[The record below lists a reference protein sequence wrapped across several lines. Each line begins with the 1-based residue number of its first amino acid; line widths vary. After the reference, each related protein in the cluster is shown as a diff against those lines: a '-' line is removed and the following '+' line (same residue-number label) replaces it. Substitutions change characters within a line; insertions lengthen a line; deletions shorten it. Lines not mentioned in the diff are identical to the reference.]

1 MELVKIEMKVIFV
14 IVRKVS
20 MVLNV
25 KLIIVDVNQQPVGM
39 KEHAT
44 KQPANVRV
52 NKVGQVNFARK

>member
-1 MELVKIEMKVIFV
+1 MKVIFA

-25 KLIIVDVNQQPVGM
+25 TLIIVDVNQQPVGM

-44 KQPANVRV
+44 KQPVNVHV
-52 NKVGQVNFARK
+52 KKVGQVIFARK

>member
-1 MELVKIEMKVIFV
+1 VRIEMKVIFA
-14 IVRKVS
+14 IVQKIS

-39 KEHAT
+39 KEHVT

-52 NKVGQVNFARK
+52 NTVGQVNFVRK